1 MNTSTVQSGLEIDQF
16 YLKDIMLP
24 EETQKTIEEHY
35 INTTK
40 ANVMEELRR
49 KEAMC
54 TAQIEV
60 RAISVL
66 VTVHVGD
73 KFVII
78 TKSPT

>member
-1 MNTSTVQSGLEIDQF
+1 MQSGLEIDQF
-16 YLKDIMLP
+16 YLKDIFLP

-40 ANVMEELRR
+40 DNVMEELRR

-60 RAISVL
+60 RATSMTL
-66 VTVHVGD
+66 HH
-73 KFVII
+73 
-78 TKSPT
+78 